1 MDFKKKAFWT
11 VLSLA
16 IAAFTIWFVIRSS
29 GMSISD
35 FWESLKHAKMSW
47 ILMALLG
54 MFSFI
59 LFEGVSLVQIIR
71 ACGHPRHLGRGF
83 LYSATDT
90 YLSAITPSGTGG
102 QPGIIFFMMKD
113 GIPGAVITAALV
125 INFVAFNLGLLF
137 WATLALFLAPNI
149 FFSYSTLGKVCII
162 AGFCIFLILFSVGVL
177 MLRKRELI
185 FRIAMKLVSFLH
197 KIRIVK
203 NPEKYHRK
211 LERVMEEYKTTV
223 DVVGGHKGMW
233 FNACLM
239 NILQRFVQ
247 IAVTVFSFRAL
258 GGQGPVREL
267 FSTQCLAAIGSTCV
281 PIPGAMGISDYLMIE
296 GYKKLMPEDFA
307 YQVQM
312 LSRGISFYTCV
323 IVSGITLV
331 IGLILLGRREKKK

>member
-1 MDFKKKAFWT
+1 MDLKKKALWS
-11 VLSLA
+11 VLSLG
-16 IAAFTIWFVIRSS
+16 IAVFTIWFVIKQS
-29 GMSISD
+29 GMSLED
-35 FWESLKHAKMSW
+35 FGESLMNARVSW
-47 ILMALLG
+47 IMLSILC
-54 MFSFI
+54 MFLYI
-59 LFEGVSLVQIIR
+59 LFEGVSLIQIIR
-71 ACGHPRHLGRGF
+71 ACGHPRHFGRGF

-137 WATLALFLAPNI
+137 WAVTGILMAPGT
-149 FFSYSTLGKVCII
+149 FSSYPPLGRICII
-162 AGFCIFLILFSVGVL
+162 VGFCIFIILFLVGIL

-197 KIRIVK
+197 KIKIVK

-211 LERVMEEYKTTV
+211 LEHVMEEYKTCV

-233 FNACLM
+233 FQACLM

-247 IAVTVFSFRAL
+247 IVVTVFAYRAL
-258 GGQGPVREL
+258 GGLGSVREL

-296 GYKKLMPEDFA
+296 GYTKLMPEEFA
-307 YQVQM
+307 FQVQM
-312 LSRGISFYTCV
+312 LSRGISFYCCV

-331 IGLILLGRREKKK
+331 IGLLLLGRRKKK